1 MAQENLDQFYQMV
14 AQDQELQEKL
24 KAAMS
29 SETFVKLVVE
39 TGEEK
44 GYSFTTQEVER
55 AIIEADEKVG
65 TDALWQELTEREL
78 EVVGGGG
85 EPLLAKRS
93 TKQRVLRPYKVTSG
107 PAKGTYWASV
117 CIG

>member
-1 MAQENLDQFYQMV
+1 MASENLGQFYEMI

-24 KAAMS
+24 KATMG
-29 SETFVKLVVE
+29 SETFVKLVVNL
-39 TGEEK
+39 GEEK

-55 AIIEADEKVG
+55 AIIEAKEKKD
-65 TDALWQELTEREL
+65 TETLWQELNEREL
-78 EVVGGGG
+78 EVVVGGG

-93 TKQRVLRPYKVTSG
+93 TKIRRCAYPGNGVRSVE
-107 PAKGTYWASV
+107 V